1 VAVGEAP
8 FPSLANHRD
17 LCASFGTTYLAG
29 LHFLQLEVLGM
40 APILYMTLLSPPS
53 RAVLITAQ
61 ALGIELELKN
71 VDLAKG
77 EHRRPEYLQLNP
89 LHTVPTLIDGETI
102 ITDSHAIN
110 AYLVRKYSS
119 DDKLYP
125 RDHSKR
131 ALVDQRLHFD
141 TGILFNSF
149 RNAAA
154 PLFYRKSKE
163 VPQETANQVL
173 EAYRF
178 LEAFLE
184 KNKWMAGGEVTI
196 ADFSLAA
203 SVTSL
208 DVLVPVDSL
217 LFPKVTAWIQRFQE
231 LSYAKVNEPGLNDLK
246 EVVKKCMA

>member
-1 VAVGEAP
+1 MR
-8 FPSLANHRD
+8 FHRLSVLVVSD
-17 LCASFGTTYLAG
+17 NIPLNL
-29 LHFLQLEVLGM
+29 LVLGM

-149 RNAAA
+149 RNAAVRTTRREYVHQMIA
-154 PLFYRKSKE
+154 FFRRRCSTARAKKYRKRRPIRSSK
-163 VPQETANQVL
+163 PTGFL
-173 EAYRF
+173 KRF
-178 LEAFLE
+178 WRRTNGRRGE
-184 KNKWMAGGEVTI
+184 K
-196 ADFSLAA
+196 
-203 SVTSL
+203 
-208 DVLVPVDSL
+208 
-217 LFPKVTAWIQRFQE
+217 
-231 LSYAKVNEPGLNDLK
+231 
-246 EVVKKCMA
+246 

>member
-1 VAVGEAP
+1 
-8 FPSLANHRD
+8 
-17 LCASFGTTYLAG
+17 
-29 LHFLQLEVLGM
+29 
-40 APILYMTLLSPPS
+40 
-53 RAVLITAQ
+53 
-61 ALGIELELKN
+61 
-71 VDLAKG
+71 
-77 EHRRPEYLQLNP
+77 
-89 LHTVPTLIDGETI
+89 
-102 ITDSHAIN
+102 
-110 AYLVRKYSS
+110 
-119 DDKLYP
+119 
-125 RDHSKR
+125 
-131 ALVDQRLHFD
+131 
-141 TGILFNSF
+141 
-149 RNAAA
+149 
-154 PLFYRKSKE
+154 LFYRKSKE

-217 LFPKVTAWIQRFQE
+217 LFPKVTAWIQRFQA

>member
-1 VAVGEAP
+1 
-8 FPSLANHRD
+8 
-17 LCASFGTTYLAG
+17 
-29 LHFLQLEVLGM
+29 
-40 APILYMTLLSPPS
+40 
-53 RAVLITAQ
+53 
-61 ALGIELELKN
+61 
-71 VDLAKG
+71 
-77 EHRRPEYLQLNP
+77 
-89 LHTVPTLIDGETI
+89 
-102 ITDSHAIN
+102 
-110 AYLVRKYSS
+110 
-119 DDKLYP
+119 
-125 RDHSKR
+125 
-131 ALVDQRLHFD
+131 
-141 TGILFNSF
+141 
-149 RNAAA
+149 
-154 PLFYRKSKE
+154 LFYRKSKE